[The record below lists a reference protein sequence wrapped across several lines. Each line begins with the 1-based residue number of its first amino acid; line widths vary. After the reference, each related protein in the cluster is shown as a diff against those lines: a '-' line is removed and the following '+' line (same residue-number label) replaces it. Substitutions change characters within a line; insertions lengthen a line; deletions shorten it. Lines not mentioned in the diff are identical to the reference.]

1 MRKLHNF
8 MADATNS
15 SRYQV
20 SAECINCRKP
30 HFLQTD
36 LKRVMLIRMSEI
48 KRCTYITTTDFSRPH
63 CKQNDRIIT
72 CRIATEATVKTI
84 IQMTLTYEKYI
95 STAQVKTCRNIHIS
109 TERRFI
115 ISRPLQLLL

>member
-1 MRKLHNF
+1 MRNLHNF

-20 SAECINCRKP
+20 SAECINCRKL

-36 LKRVMLIRMSEI
+36 LKRLMLIRMSEI

-63 CKQNDRIIT
+63 YKQNDRITT
-72 CRIATEATVKTI
+72 CRTAMETTVKTT
-84 IQMTLTYEKYI
+84 IQMMLAYEKYI
-95 STAQVKTCRNIHIS
+95 STAQAKTCRNIHIS
-109 TERRFI
+109 N
-115 ISRPLQLLL
+115 